1 MTVRHEV
8 DGDTAVYALVG
19 LFDREMA
26 REFLTHNS
34 ADYNQIGDALGA
46 IIDYSEMTRF
56 TISGL
61 RIIQE
66 NLRGV
71 QFETPVAFIGKP
83 DSILITFLKGLE
95 ALTSR
100 GNSRFAF
107 FENTDEAKTWIESWY
122 TTNRK
127 DRNALRGRISTQFH
141 FPKK

>member
-1 MTVRHEV
+1 MAVDHQL

-26 REFLTHNS
+26 REFLTQNS

-46 IIDYSEMTRF
+46 IIDYREMTRF

-61 RIIQE
+61 RVVQE

-107 FENTDEAKTWIESWY
+107 FEHAEEAKRWIDSWY
-122 TTNRK
+122 TANRK
-127 DRNALRGRISTQFH
+127 DRISLRGQVSTQYH
-141 FPKK
+141 FPRK

>member
-1 MTVRHEV
+1 M
-8 DGDTAVYALVG
+8 
-19 LFDREMA
+19 
-26 REFLTHNS
+26 S
-34 ADYNQIGDALGA
+34 
-46 IIDYSEMTRF
+46 RF

-100 GNSRFAF
+100 VNSRFAF
-107 FENTDEAKTWIESWY
+107 FENVNEAEKWIESWY

-127 DRNALRGRISTQFH
+127 DRNALRGHISTQYH
-141 FPKK
+141 FPKKQ

>member
-1 MTVRHEV
+1 MAINHTLE
-8 DGDTAVYALVG
+8 GDTAVYALVG
-19 LFDREMA
+19 LFDRVMA
-26 REFLTHNS
+26 REFLHLNS
-34 ADYNQIGDALGA
+34 VDYNRLGDALGA
-46 IIDYSEMTRF
+46 IIDYRQMTRF

-61 RIIQE
+61 RVIQE

-100 GNSRFAF
+100 GNNRFSF
-107 FENTDEAKTWIESWY
+107 FEDQNEALDWIDSWY
-122 TTNRK
+122 KTNRR
-127 DRNALRGRISTQFH
+127 DRNALRGQISTQYH

>member
-1 MTVRHEV
+1 M
-8 DGDTAVYALVG
+8 L
-19 LFDREMA
+19 
-26 REFLTHNS
+26 
-34 ADYNQIGDALGA
+34 LGA
-46 IIDYSEMTRF
+46 IIDYQQMTRF

-61 RIIQE
+61 RAIQE

-71 QFETPVAFIGKP
+71 QFETPVAFIGNS

-107 FENTDEAKTWIESWY
+107 FDNSDEASAWIDAWY

-127 DRNALRGRISTQFH
+127 DRQALRGQISTDFH
-141 FPKK
+141 FPPQ